1 MGINLSGK
9 GGFFMKKILMLALVA
24 TMLFA
29 LSACGSSTTPEETT
43 ETTASLPVATQTTAA
58 EQTEVTEKTEDEGSD
73 DEAFMNVF
81 KRDKKIDNYYYEYV
95 MSSNG
100 QRMAGF
106 KLWVNGN
113 RIRFDAEQEG
123 QSIYLDYDK
132 GEGYLYMPDGN
143 ILMKMPLES
152 LGSEWESPF
161 LFAGEIDQTT
171 LDSMKYEGRE
181 TIDGKVCYV
190 YSGESMGTKVTY
202 YIWKDEG
209 VIVKFSYES
218 GGQPTYEYY
227 FKDLTF
233 GETYDK
239 ELELPKDA
247 EIVDMTKQP

>member
-1 MGINLSGK
+1 MGNI
-9 GGFFMKKILMLALVA
+9 
-24 TMLFA
+24 
-29 LSACGSSTTPEETT
+29 T
-43 ETTASLPVATQTTAA
+43 ETETEAASEAETEAVSESEMDPSAA
-58 EQTEVTEKTEDEGSD
+58 SILQK
-73 DEAFMNVF
+73 
-81 KRDKKIDNYYYEYV
+81 DKNIDNYYYEYV
-95 MSSNG
+95 MSSDG

-113 RIRFDAEQEG
+113 RIRFDAEAEG

-161 LFAGEIDQTT
+161 LFAGEIEQSA
-171 LDSMKYEGRE
+171 LDGMKYEGKE
-181 TIDGKVCYV
+181 TIDGKECYV
-190 YSGESMGTKVTY
+190 YAGESMGSGATY

-209 VIVKFSYES
+209 VIVKFVLKNS
-218 GGQPTYEYY
+218 GQPTYEYY

-233 GETYDK
+233 GQTYDS
-239 ELELPKDA
+239 ELKLPEGA